1 MRHKEYKVAP
11 MIIDAIDDPYR
22 RIAAEIII
30 AAIEDWRKLIDR
42 HAWVNDKY
50 CNTSAYMSFAAIR
63 RFFNSDW
70 CAFLMMYFNIEPERI
85 LEQLE
90 KELHEAMANDQ
101 TAKRK
106 KRKRYNK

>member
-1 MRHKEYKVAP
+1 MRKDVYKAAP
-11 MIIDAIDDPYR
+11 MIMDAIDDPYR
-22 RIAAEIII
+22 RLAAEIII

-42 HAWVNDKY
+42 QAWVNDKY
-50 CNTSAYMSFAAIR
+50 CNARAYMSFEAIR
-63 RFFNSDW
+63 RFFKGDW
-70 CAFLMMYFNIEPERI
+70 CAFLMMYFNIEPERV

-101 TAKRK
+101 AKKRK